1 VQTLLA
7 FAAVLLVVVVV
18 HEFGHFGVARLFKV
32 KVREFGIGY
41 PPRLFSFTRGE
52 TTYSINLLPLG
63 GFVSFAS
70 EEDPGV
76 PDSLASHS
84 PWVRLAVMAAGPLM
98 NVVLPI
104 ILLTIVFMVPTNV
117 PVTDVVITNAA
128 PGSPA
133 EQAGL
138 LSGDIVKGMDGRIIN
153 NSSDLRT
160 AIQLR
165 LGAPSEWVVDRGG
178 EVYTTS
184 LVPRKNP
191 PEDQG
196 AVGITFADARVTI
209 TRVVPD
215 STAQAAGLQVGDLL
229 LGVQNQL
236 ILDADAVA
244 GALAAARAEQTDGTV
259 SLSVLRNG
267 EIKEYSLAAS
277 AAILPGLELV
287 VEPEISRSEPI
298 WEAVPSSLAQMS
310 EILII
315 AKNEISRMVA
325 GSAPVGVAGPIGIA
339 QLTGEVA
346 RSGLVPLIFWTALI
360 SMNLAIVNLLPIPAL
375 DGGRITF
382 VLLELLRGGRRIT
395 PEKERLVH
403 LAGFVL
409 VIGLVVVVSVNDIT
423 RIITGGGF

>member
-32 KVREFGIGY
+32 KVSEFGIGY

-52 TTYSINLLPLG
+52 TIYSINLLPLG
-63 GFVSFAS
+63 GFVSFSS
-70 EEDPGV
+70 EEDPDV

-98 NVVLPI
+98 NAVLPI

-117 PVTDVVITNAA
+117 PVTDVIITDTA

-138 LSGDIVKGMDGRIIN
+138 LSGDIVEEVDGRTIN
-153 NSSDLRT
+153 NSADLRT

-165 LGAPSEWVVDRGG
+165 LGASSEWVVDRGG

-184 LVPRKNP
+184 LVPRTNP

-196 AVGITFADARVTI
+196 AAGITFADARVTI
-209 TRVVPD
+209 TRVAPG
-215 STAQAAGLQVGDLL
+215 STAQAAGLQAGDLL
-229 LGVQNQL
+229 LWVHNQL
-236 ILDADAVA
+236 ILDADDIAVA
-244 GALAAARAEQTDGTV
+244 IAAAHAEQADGAV
-259 SLSVLRNG
+259 SLGVLRNG
-267 EIKEYSLAAS
+267 EIQEYALAAS
-277 AAILPGLELV
+277 AAELSGLELV
-287 VEPEISRSEPI
+287 VEPEVSRSEPI
-298 WEAVPSSLAQMS
+298 WEAVPSSLTQMG

-315 AKNEISRMVA
+315 AKNEISRMIT

-403 LAGFVL
+403 LMGFVL

-423 RIITGGGF
+423 RIVTGGGF

>member
-1 VQTLLA
+1 MQTLLA

-236 ILDADAVA
+236 ILDADDVA

>member
-1 VQTLLA
+1 MQTLLA

-52 TTYSINLLPLG
+52 TIYSINLLPLG
-63 GFVSFAS
+63 GFVSFSS
-70 EEDPGV
+70 EEDPDV

-84 PWVRLAVMAAGPLM
+84 AWVRLAVMAAGPLM
-98 NVVLPI
+98 NAVLPI

-117 PVTDVVITNAA
+117 PVTDVIITDTS

-138 LSGDIVKGMDGRIIN
+138 LSGDIVQEVDGRTIN
-153 NSSDLRT
+153 NSGDLRT
-160 AIQLR
+160 AIHLR
-165 LGAPSEWVVDRGG
+165 LGASSEWVVDRGG

-184 LVPRKNP
+184 LVSRKNP
-191 PEDQG
+191 PEGQG
-196 AVGITFADARVTI
+196 AAGITFADARVTI
-209 TRVVPD
+209 TRVAPG
-215 STAQAAGLQVGDLL
+215 STAQATGLQAGDLL
-229 LGVQNQL
+229 LWVHNQL
-236 ILDADAVA
+236 ILDADDVTVA
-244 GALAAARAEQTDGTV
+244 IAEARAEQADGTV
-259 SLSVLRNG
+259 SLGVLRNG
-267 EIKEYSLAAS
+267 EIQEYALAAS
-277 AAILPGLELV
+277 AAELSGLELV
-287 VEPEISRSEPI
+287 VEPEVSRSEPI
-298 WEAVPSSLAQMS
+298 WEAVPSSLTQMG

-315 AKNEISRMVA
+315 AKNEISRMVS

-395 PEKERLVH
+395 PEKERLVP
-403 LAGFVL
+403 LVGFVL
-409 VIGLVVVVSVNDIT
+409 VI
-423 RIITGGGF
+423 

>member
-1 VQTLLA
+1 
-7 FAAVLLVVVVV
+7 
-18 HEFGHFGVARLFKV
+18 
-32 KVREFGIGY
+32 
-41 PPRLFSFTRGE
+41 
-52 TTYSINLLPLG
+52 
-63 GFVSFAS
+63 
-70 EEDPGV
+70 
-76 PDSLASHS
+76 
-84 PWVRLAVMAAGPLM
+84 
-98 NVVLPI
+98 
-104 ILLTIVFMVPTNV
+104 LLTIVFMVPTNV
-117 PVTDVVITNAA
+117 PVTDVIITDTA

-138 LSGDIVKGMDGRIIN
+138 LSGDIVEEVDGRTIN
-153 NSSDLRT
+153 NSADLRT

-165 LGAPSEWVVDRGG
+165 LGASSEWVVDRGG

-184 LVPRKNP
+184 LVPRTNP

-196 AVGITFADARVTI
+196 AAGITFADARVTI
-209 TRVVPD
+209 TRVAPG
-215 STAQAAGLQVGDLL
+215 STAQAAGLQAGDLL
-229 LGVQNQL
+229 LWVHNQL
-236 ILDADAVA
+236 ILDADDIAVA
-244 GALAAARAEQTDGTV
+244 IAAAHAEQADGAV
-259 SLSVLRNG
+259 SLGVLRNG
-267 EIKEYSLAAS
+267 EIQEYALAAS
-277 AAILPGLELV
+277 AAELSGLELV
-287 VEPEISRSEPI
+287 VEPEVSRSEPI
-298 WEAVPSSLAQMS
+298 WEAVPSSLTQMG

-315 AKNEISRMVA
+315 AKNEISRMIT

-403 LAGFVL
+403 LMGFVL

-423 RIITGGGF
+423 RIVTGGGF

>member
-1 VQTLLA
+1 
-7 FAAVLLVVVVV
+7 
-18 HEFGHFGVARLFKV
+18 
-32 KVREFGIGY
+32 
-41 PPRLFSFTRGE
+41 
-52 TTYSINLLPLG
+52 
-63 GFVSFAS
+63 
-70 EEDPGV
+70 
-76 PDSLASHS
+76 
-84 PWVRLAVMAAGPLM
+84 MAAGPLM

-178 EVYTTS
+178 EAYTTS

>member
-1 VQTLLA
+1 MQTLLA
-7 FAAVLLVVVVV
+7 FAAVLLIVVVV

-32 KVREFGIGY
+32 KVREFGVGY

-52 TTYSINLLPLG
+52 TIYSINLLPLG

-70 EEDPGV
+70 EEDPDV
-76 PDSLASHS
+76 PDSLAAHS
-84 PWVRLAVMAAGPLM
+84 AGVRLAVMAAGPLM
-98 NVVLPI
+98 NAVLPI
-104 ILLTIVFMVPTNV
+104 ILLTIVFMVPTRV
-117 PVTDVVITNAA
+117 PVTDVIITDTA

-138 LSGDIVKGMDGRIIN
+138 LSGDIVQEVDGRTIN
-153 NSSDLRT
+153 NSGDLRT

-165 LGAPSEWVVDRGG
+165 LGAPTEWVVERGG
-178 EVYTTS
+178 QFHTTS
-184 LVPRKNP
+184 LVPRMDP

-196 AVGITFADARVTI
+196 AAGITFADARVTI
-209 TRVVPD
+209 TKVDPG
-215 STAQAAGLQVGDLL
+215 STGQAAGLRAGDLIL
-229 LGVQNQL
+229 WVHNRL
-236 ILDADAVA
+236 ILDGDDVDVAIAV
-244 GALAAARAEQTDGTV
+244 ARAEQADGPV
-259 SLSVLRNG
+259 SLGVLRNG
-267 EIKEYSLAAS
+267 EIEEYALAAS
-277 AAILPGLELV
+277 AAELSGLELV

-298 WEAVPSSLAQMS
+298 WEAVPSSLTQMG

-346 RSGLVPLIFWTALI
+346 RSGFVPLVFWTALI

-382 VLLELLRGGRRIT
+382 VLLELLRGGRRVS

-403 LAGFVL
+403 IVGFAL
-409 VIGLVVVVSVNDIT
+409 VIGLVVVISVNDIS
-423 RIITGGGF
+423 RIVTGGDF